1 MDIKKVSAALF
12 DFDGVVMNTESQYS
26 VFWNTQGEKYLDITD
41 FGMLMKGMTIGGVF
55 SKFFSGRTNVHQ
67 QIIKDLSLFDQSLEL
82 EYVSGF
88 KNFVIDLKNN
98 DVQTALVTSSNQV
111 KMNMV
116 YQQFPLFKRDFD
128 LILTAEDFVRSKP
141 NPECYLLGMQ
151 KLKSKQ
157 HDSFVF
163 EDSFNGLESGLKS
176 GAIVVGLT
184 TTNSY
189 EKIVEKA
196 HYIIN
201 DFTGMSFEKLKE
213 WRANKE

>member
-12 DFDGVVMNTESQYS
+12 DFDGVVMDTESQYS
-26 VFWNTQGEKYLDITD
+26 VFWNEQGEKYLNITD
-41 FGMLMKGMTIGGVF
+41 FSMLMKGMVISEVF
-55 SKFFSGRTNVHQ
+55 SKFFSGRTDVHQ
-67 QIIKDLSLFDQSLEL
+67 QIIKDLNLFDQNLGL
-82 EYVSGF
+82 EYVAGF
-88 KNFVIDLKNN
+88 KDFIIDLKNHN
-98 DVQTALVTSSNQV
+98 VQTALITSSAQA
-111 KMNMV
+111 KMDMV

-128 LILTAEDFVRSKP
+128 LILTAEDFVHSKP
-141 NPECYLLGMQ
+141 NPECYKLGMQ
-151 KLKSKQ
+151 KLKAKQ

-163 EDSFNGLESGLKS
+163 EDSFHGLESGLKS

-184 TTNSY
+184 TSNSF

-201 DFTGMSFEKLKE
+201 DFTGMSFNKLKE

>member
-12 DFDGVVMNTESQYS
+12 DFDGVVMDTESQYS

-55 SKFFSGRTNVHQ
+55 SKFFSGQTNVHQ

-98 DVQTALVTSSNQV
+98 GVQTALVTSSNQV

-184 TTNSY
+184 TSNSY